1 MAMIDYG
8 AVVKKNGK
16 IISDP
21 KELFQNFTNLKYEK
35 KEVMKTTEDG
45 VEYTDFETVVDET
58 VIQTIDYDGEIRERS
73 MAGNYFALIGDEEM
87 MIGFYKTWFKIA
99 VDKKEVSI
107 GEYFCKWQSED
118 LKRDFVYE
126 YPKLGKLTIK
136 KIDKRP
142 KYCNVY
148 IASFSYKGD
157 SYSVMFGYG
166 VDPSID
172 YTFGSR
178 NYYAPQKPDK
188 SKLKRAHKYWIG
200 YQDWNYSKSKCRKYR
215 RTLNRMREWYK
226 KGLEK

>member
-1 MAMIDYG
+1 MAMLDYG

-21 KELFQNFTNLKYEK
+21 NELFQNFTNLKYE
-35 KEVMKTTEDG
+35 
-45 VEYTDFETVVDET
+45 TDDDCNIVIDET
-58 VIQTIDYDGEIRERS
+58 IIQEIDGDERS

-107 GEYFCKWQSED
+107 GDYFCHWQLD
-118 LKRDFVYE
+118 LKRDFIYE

-136 KIDKRP
+136 RIDKRAR
-142 KYCNVY
+142 YCNVY
-148 IASFSYKGD
+148 IATFSYKGD

-166 VDPSID
+166 VDPSIK
-172 YTFGSR
+172 YTFGPK

-188 SKLKRAHKYWIG
+188 SKLKRAHKYWVG

-226 KGLEK
+226 EGLDK

>member
-1 MAMIDYG
+1 MAMLDYG

-21 KELFQNFTNLKYEK
+21 NKMFQNFTNLKYE
-35 KEVMKTTEDG
+35 
-45 VEYTDFETVVDET
+45 TDDDCNTVIDET
-58 VIQTIDYDGEIRERS
+58 VIECINYGTDKIEKRS

-99 VDKKEVSI
+99 VDKKEVNM

-118 LKRDFVYE
+118 IKRDFVYE

-157 SYSVMFGYG
+157 NYSVMFGYG
-166 VDPSID
+166 VDPSIK
-172 YTFGSR
+172 YTFGPK

-200 YQDWNYSKSKCRKYR
+200 YQDWNYSKSKCKKYR